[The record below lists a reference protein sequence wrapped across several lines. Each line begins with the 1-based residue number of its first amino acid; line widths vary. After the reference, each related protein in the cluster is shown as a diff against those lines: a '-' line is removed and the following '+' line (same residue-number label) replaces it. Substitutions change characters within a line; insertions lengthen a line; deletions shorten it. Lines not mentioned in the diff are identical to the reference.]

1 MAKPIEKKA
10 KKQKLGVCMW
20 DEEALV
26 WNLKN
31 MPAQVVPKLIE
42 KGNAVYP
49 VDGQCPVDA
58 PIDDDEEEME

>member
-1 MAKPIEKKA
+1 
-10 KKQKLGVCMW
+10 MW